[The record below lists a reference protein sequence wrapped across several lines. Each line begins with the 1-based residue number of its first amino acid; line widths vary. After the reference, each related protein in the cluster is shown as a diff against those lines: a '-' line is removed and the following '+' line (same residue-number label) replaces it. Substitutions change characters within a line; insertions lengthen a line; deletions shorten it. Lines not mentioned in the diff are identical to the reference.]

1 MGLNHSFIYAFPLS
15 KPQKLLLLLLLWTSF
30 GSFFFF
36 FFVFRLPFFFPLLD
50 FTPSIVNVHK
60 NMVYGTK
67 KIANGMEYISITFR
81 DHRRKRKRVP
91 RREKQTKKKGLE
103 GESRRKMS
111 IPTGSDPPISVYM
124 IIYYV
129 RMSICL

>member
-1 MGLNHSFIYAFPLS
+1 
-15 KPQKLLLLLLLWTSF
+15 
-30 GSFFFF
+30 
-36 FFVFRLPFFFPLLD
+36 
-50 FTPSIVNVHK
+50 
-60 NMVYGTK
+60 
-67 KIANGMEYISITFR
+67 MEYISITFR

-129 RMSICL
+129 RMSICLWKLEKQKKKAKLGKISRRSLTE